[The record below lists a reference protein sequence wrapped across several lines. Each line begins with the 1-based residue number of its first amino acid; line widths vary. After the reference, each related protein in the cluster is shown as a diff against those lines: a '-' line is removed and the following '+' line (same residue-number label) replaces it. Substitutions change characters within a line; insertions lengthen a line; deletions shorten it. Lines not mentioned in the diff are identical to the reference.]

1 MLTDDDDE
9 LLPFGSPLQ
18 HGVLTPVLPSTGSN
32 KRRPP
37 DEQPLHDESVHDRIK
52 RLRIAS
58 FNSSD
63 GGGPSDMPP
72 GAAPSALPHPGLARA
87 WAAASPPSSPPSQA
101 PSSQPQHPTPAS
113 GAHPAASA
121 ADAADDDG
129 AAYSEVNSLLR
140 SLHLERVAKGRQKEW
155 VEEEE

>member
-72 GAAPSALPHPGLARA
+72 GAAPSALPHPGL
-87 WAAASPPSSPPSQA
+87 
-101 PSSQPQHPTPAS
+101 
-113 GAHPAASA
+113 
-121 ADAADDDG
+121 G
-129 AAYSEVNSLLR
+129 AARQVGADLAPLAAVRLHAGQQGGVLFCRPALDLAVLR
-140 SLHLERVAKGRQKEW
+140 GRGMNGRLSGLPGSKL
-155 VEEEE
+155 VTCNL